1 MEYTKKKKKNR
12 SVGMLDE
19 LESTIYNSNSIKK
32 NLYSLSELLNVLNIY
47 NHLIR
52 PLLFYNQNDLHLEKE
67 KFQQQLF

>member
-32 NLYSLSELLNVLNIY
+32 NFSNNYFNN
-47 NHLIR
+47 LIIISVA
-52 PLLFYNQNDLHLEKE
+52 KSI
-67 KFQQQLF
+67 KT

>member
-32 NLYSLSELLNVLNIY
+32 NLYSLSELLKCIK
-47 NHLIR
+47 HI
-52 PLLFYNQNDLHLEKE
+52 
-67 KFQQQLF
+67 